1 MQNLNERPVCH
12 RAEDLVTYLYGE
24 ATAEEARD
32 FSAHMQQC
40 DACRA
45 EFTVFH
51 QVHDSIVTWRNE
63 AIGSV
68 VQVPQSTS
76 AASAV
81 AATDHFVRHERKLS
95 ALAAL
100 REFFSVSPLWLRGA
114 TAFAGLLLCA
124 LIVFAVSRTW
134 QQPVMTARDDD
145 KKYTEEQ
152 FQQAVRKQVEQ
163 MVQSS
168 EEKREQ
174 LITPTNDDVQ
184 PQTQFATRRSRPRT
198 QPSNKLTREEREQLA
213 ADLGLIPRREEELP
227 FVLPEGEEPNQ

>member
-1 MQNLNERPVCH
+1 MHNLNERPVCH
-12 RAEDLVTYLYGE
+12 RAEDLVTYLYDE

-45 EFTVFH
+45 EFTVFN

-68 VQVPQSTS
+68 AQVPQFTS
-76 AASAV
+76 AANAFV
-81 AATDHFVRHERKLS
+81 ANEVVQHERKLS

-124 LIVFAVSRTW
+124 LIVFAISRAW
-134 QQPVMTARDDD
+134 QQPVATASDGN

-152 FQQAVRKQVEQ
+152 FQQAVQKQVEQ
-163 MVQSS
+163 IGKAN
-168 EEKREQ
+168 EAKREQ
-174 LITPTNDDVQ
+174 VITPTNDDVQ
-184 PQTQFATRRSRPRT
+184 PRDQVIARRSRPKT
-198 QPSNKLTREEREQLA
+198 QSANRLTGEEREQLA